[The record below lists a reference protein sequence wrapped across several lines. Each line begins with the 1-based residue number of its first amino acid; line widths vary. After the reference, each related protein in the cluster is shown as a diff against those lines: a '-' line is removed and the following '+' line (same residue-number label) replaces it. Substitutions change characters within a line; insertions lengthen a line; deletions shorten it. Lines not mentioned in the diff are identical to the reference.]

1 MPLVTRTSSQSTVYA
16 QASAPTISEDGETWI
31 DTDTGA
37 VYTSEGGAWV
47 PQSVGAIGS
56 ARQQLAVNSNADGLE
71 YVSSLQSLMT
81 AQADMIYASAANTP
95 ARLAKGTGGHFLR
108 VNAGG
113 TALEWAA
120 AGATV
125 TLTSNATTTTQAI
138 TSTSF
143 VDVTNMT
150 VTLPASGKSIITFN
164 INCSHDTISGLPTF
178 VVLDNGSATTV
189 IASYQQP
196 IANQATILS
205 LTYTTTA
212 ASQIVKLQA
221 KVDTGTV
228 TMAYNTSFYNSS
240 VKAMTVA

>member
-1 MPLVTRTSSQSTVYA
+1 MGSWNVTSERVFA
-16 QASAPTISEDGETWI
+16 QDTDPGAVGAGAIWSDTNANITYRRNDTNTDWIPTTISL
-31 DTDTGA
+31 
-37 VYTSEGGAWV
+37 
-47 PQSVGAIGS
+47 GS
-56 ARQQLAVNSNADGLE
+56 ARQVLAVNSGATALE
-71 YVSSLQSLMT
+71 YVASMQSLMT

-95 ARLAKGTGGHFLR
+95 VRLAKGTGGHFLR
-108 VNAGG
+108 TNAGG